1 MRYYIFRLWFRQWF
15 KDHDGIKAFAQQ
27 AMNWVLQSALSLAA
41 RLKKKNRQFSENI
54 KEHNANLLR
63 RRPFPVLDADEFSS
77 VRAKIRGYSFGILI
91 CVLAEVFFN
100 YFAAHAIL
108 TLDGLLGEFGR
119 VVLAMVFTVTCI
131 LVFEHL
137 VKEVLHQN
145 PYKGEV
151 KEPRNWLKMVLL
163 VLVALFF
170 EALNFYA
177 AKIRGAQ
184 IEGVGASGPITMLMT
199 ILGLVVPIAAG
210 YFAYDKSRYINV
222 YKNTLAIARAE
233 AAIADL
239 ECRIAAN
246 DETMQTHLKQQ
257 WERRWAIVQEFR
269 TYKENY
275 NRKHGIAVEQLQ
287 GHFCETQTTFIQ
299 EAITR
304 YRRETLPQMTPALGL
319 TQVHSGNGQSN
330 DPTLVIQH

>member
-1 MRYYIFRLWFRQWF
+1 MRYYIFRLWYRQWF

-27 AMNWVLQSALSLAA
+27 AMNWVLQSALKLAA
-41 RLKKKNRQFSENI
+41 RLKKKNRQYSENI
-54 KEHNANLLR
+54 KEHNADLLR
-63 RRPFPVLDADEFSS
+63 RRPFPMLDADEFSS

-108 TLDGLLGEFGR
+108 TLNGLLGEVAH
-119 VVLAMVFTVTCI
+119 VVLAMVFTVPCI
-131 LVFEHL
+131 VVFEHL
-137 VKEVLHQN
+137 VKEILHQN

-151 KEPRNWLKMVLL
+151 KESRNWLKMALL
-163 VLVALFF
+163 ILAAVFF

-184 IEGVGASGPITMLMT
+184 IEGAGSSGPITVLMT

-210 YFAYDKSRYINV
+210 YFAFDKSRYINV
-222 YKNTLAIARAE
+222 YKNTLAITRAE

-239 ECRIAAN
+239 ECRIATN

-275 NRKHGIAVEQLQ
+275 NRKHGITTEQLQ
-287 GHFCETQTTFIQ
+287 GHFCETQTAFIQ
-299 EAITR
+299 EVVTR
-304 YRRETLPQMTPALGL
+304 YHRETTTTSMVASTLSQPPSA
-319 TQVHSGNGQSN
+319 NGVAKDHAAQ
-330 DPTLVIQH
+330 IHH